1 MAEKTKLE
9 EVEETPLRII
19 YEDNHL
25 IVINK
30 RSGDIV
36 QADKT
41 NDEPLPEKIK
51 EYIREKYHKNGN
63 IYCGV
68 IHRID
73 RPVSG
78 VVIFAKTS
86 KALARMNQLVH
97 DRQVKKI
104 YWAIVKQ
111 LPPEPEGHLT
121 HYLFRDEKRNKTLV
135 SATPKDGY
143 LKAELNYR
151 HIASSDIYHLLEVEL
166 ITGRHHQIRSQLSAI
181 GCPIRG
187 DLKYGFPRS
196 CADASIGLHARSLTF
211 IHPVSLQTIE
221 IVADPPKDKLWNQF
235 CNILN
240 ITRNEQ

>member
-1 MAEKTKLE
+1 MADKE
-9 EVEETPLRII
+9 LRVV

-25 IVINK
+25 IAVNK
-30 RSGDIV
+30 YSGDIV

-41 NDEPLPEKIK
+41 GDIPLNEMIK
-51 EYIREKYHKNGN
+51 DYIREQYRKAGN

-97 DRQVKKI
+97 DRQVKKV
-104 YWAIVKQ
+104 YWAVVKN
-111 LPPEPEGHLT
+111 LPEKLEGNLV
-121 HYLFRDEKRNKTLV
+121 HYLFRDEHNNKTLV
-135 SATPKDGY
+135 SSTPKDGY
-143 LKAELNYR
+143 LKAELNYKY
-151 HIASSDIYHLLEVEL
+151 IASSDIYHLLEVEL
-166 ITGRHHQIRSQLSAI
+166 ITGRHHQIRAQLSAI

-187 DLKYGFPRS
+187 DVKYGFPRS

-211 IHPVSLQTIE
+211 IHPVNLQTIVIE
-221 IVADPPKDKLWNQF
+221 AKAPKDRLWNKF
-235 CNILN
+235 CEILN
-240 ITRNEQ
+240 VEQEQ